1 MALLTGAITYL
12 ALCGAPGLPPGDAA
26 AYEKIPD
33 TSARPEFGATFTF
46 LGPGGTPVAPWS
58 FDAKAESFE
67 NYTAAVDTYR
77 LTLTMGDVG
86 DITALLTDTYRL
98 ALGMSAYALPAKAAT
113 DTYVPVLTLYQA
125 ALDKST
131 VTPRAGADDYVPV
144 LTMTAELPIY
154 QAAAA
159 DSYVP
164 VLTLAATVSTSNA
177 VVLTDSYVPVLTFDP
192 YVQSIQAGVAR
203 AAADSYVPVLE
214 LTVRLAI
221 AGEVDDIKIND
232 RPYGLIRIEEA

>member
-1 MALLTGAITYL
+1 MPVLVGLVTYL
-12 ALCGAPGLPPGDAA
+12 ALSGTPGLWVTYTAKT
-26 AYEKIPD
+26 ED
-33 TSARPEFGATFTF
+33 TGAKEDVTGVTGLMPGATPGRSYSAFT
-46 LGPGGTPVAPWS
+46 
-58 FDAKAESFE
+58 AKAESLE
-67 NYTAAVDTYR
+67 DSRSVVDTYR
-77 LTLTMGDVG
+77 LTLQMGDVNSVE
-86 DITALLTDTYRL
+86 ALLVDTYRL
-98 ALGMSAYALPAKAAT
+98 VLNMGAYALPAKAAT

-131 VTPRAGADDYVPV
+131 VTPKAGADSYVATLDMVATLPV
-144 LTMTAELPIY
+144 EQIAG
-154 QAAAA
+154 A

-164 VLTLAATVSTSNA
+164 VLTLAATVSTSDA
-177 VVLTDSYVPVLTFDP
+177 IVLTDSYVPVLDLVPF
-192 YVQSIQAGVAR
+192 VQSIQAGVAR